1 MRIAPDEV
9 ELTAVRAQGAGG
21 QNFNKVSNAVHL
33 RFDVRASTLPETVK
47 ARLLARG
54 DRRVTADGVV
64 IIKAQRYR
72 SLDQNR
78 ADALARLQRL
88 VDGAAVAPRPRKP
101 TKPTASSQRKRID
114 AKVRRGEIK
123 AAMLSCPVCGL
134 TCPNSCDIITL
145 RTGKWLL
152 LRHIL
157 FRKLTRAAVSPFGI
171 KPCREESPNG
181 ARCRALQYFAS
192 KDSY

>member
-21 QNFNKVSNAVHL
+21 QNVNKVSNAVHL
-33 RFDVRASTLPETVK
+33 RFDVRGSTLPETVK
-47 ARLLARG
+47 ARLLAHS
-54 DRRVTADGVV
+54 DRRITAEGVV

-88 VDGAAVAPRPRKP
+88 VDGAAIAPRPRKRDQ
-101 TKPTASSQRKRID
+101 ADRGLADDGGSI

-123 AAMLSCPVCGL
+123 AARRRIV
-134 TCPNSCDIITL
+134 D
-145 RTGKWLL
+145 
-152 LRHIL
+152 
-157 FRKLTRAAVSPFGI
+157 
-171 KPCREESPNG
+171 
-181 ARCRALQYFAS
+181 
-192 KDSY
+192 D

>member
-1 MRIAPDEV
+1 MSTRIAPEEV

-21 QNFNKVSNAVHL
+21 QNVNKVSNAVHL
-33 RFDVRASTLPETVK
+33 RFDVRASTLPETIK
-47 ARLLARG
+47 ARLLAHG
-54 DRRVTADGVV
+54 DRRITAEGVV

-101 TKPTASSQRKRID
+101 TKPTASSQRKRVD

-123 AAMLSCPVCGL
+123 VARRR
-134 TCPNSCDIITL
+134 II
-145 RTGKWLL
+145 
-152 LRHIL
+152 
-157 FRKLTRAAVSPFGI
+157 
-171 KPCREESPNG
+171 
-181 ARCRALQYFAS
+181 
-192 KDSY
+192 DD